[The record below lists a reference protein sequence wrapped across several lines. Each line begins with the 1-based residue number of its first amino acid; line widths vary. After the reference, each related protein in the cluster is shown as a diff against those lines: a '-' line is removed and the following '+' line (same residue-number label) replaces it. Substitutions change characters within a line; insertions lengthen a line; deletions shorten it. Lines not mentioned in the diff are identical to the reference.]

1 MLSENQD
8 SSTNERKRVKA
19 LHKHNILDTP
29 PEYQFDHI
37 AKLAS
42 LLCSAPIAIIALVD
56 EQRVWFKSTIGITFN
71 EMPRGIS
78 FCDHTI
84 QGDHTFE
91 VSDARTDERFKDHP
105 SVTSEPHVRFYA
117 GAPLTDES
125 GYKLGA
131 ICVFDTRPREL
142 TNEQKEGLEILAREI
157 ISHISL
163 KKKSTQLAA
172 NNLHYEELLNIS
184 AVSPEIHCV
193 LDNTGKV
200 LFINEAV
207 TNILEYTVDEA
218 IGLNIW
224 GFCHREDVNRVVK
237 IIEQGLK
244 NRIKQFVVDFR
255 IVSKTGV
262 IRWLSWSMVAKK
274 GRWYAYG
281 RDITENKKVE
291 HELMKL
297 SFVAS
302 KVNNAIVINDAN
314 NHVTWVNEA
323 FEKIT
328 GFNLEDLKGKRLGDL
343 IAGPKTDL
351 ELLARARELTK
362 QNQSFTV
369 DLLAYRKDKQPIW
382 LSIYNTVVFNEHGK
396 VETEVEIILDITDK
410 KHAEEE
416 LQVLSLVASETNTGV
431 NISDPDCNTTWVNQ
445 SLEKLTG
452 YTLAELQGHK
462 LGDILSADNDIAQ
475 KQLIS
480 ESRMKAQNKEPY
492 SIEVQAKKKDGTMVW
507 LSISNTPVINAKGK
521 LERQIDL
528 ITDITQRKQIEKEMV
543 EAKEQA
549 LQLSEAKEMFLSVMS
564 HEIRTPLNA
573 VIGMTHLLMEN
584 DPKLSQIEDLN
595 ILKFSGENL
604 LNIINDILDFTK
616 IETGNLQLESTP
628 FSMKALTADII
639 TSLYIGATKKG
650 NVLELVYDDNIP
662 GNVSGDKTR
671 LYQVLMNLLG
681 NAIKFTDHGK
691 IILKISLV
699 ADHAADIG
707 VHFEITDNGIGIP
720 EDKLSYIF
728 ETFTQAKTDI
738 SRKYGGTG
746 LGLAITK
753 KLLELYGSD
762 IHVKSREGEGTTFSF
777 SLNFAEVSA
786 TAAETKVIA
795 KPVVFTGKKILIVDD
810 NEINLLI
817 AKRIL
822 GKYELEIDFA
832 LNGEDAIE
840 MVKKQSYDLVFMD
853 IKMPG
858 IDGFETT
865 RFIRNLP
872 GSYFRSVPIIA
883 LTASTLNNEYNKFKE
898 SGMNGHILKPFKPEE
913 IKDLLSSHLYQ

>member
-1 MLSENQD
+1 MSSENED
-8 SSTNERKRVKA
+8 SSTNESKRVNA
-19 LHKHNILDTP
+19 LHGHNILDTP
-29 PEYQFDHI
+29 QEFQFDNI
-37 AKLAS
+37 ARLAS
-42 LLCSAPIAIIALVD
+42 LLCNAPIAFIALVD
-56 EQRVWFKSTIGITFN
+56 ENRLWFKSTIGITVN

-78 FCDHTI
+78 FCEYAI
-84 QGDHTFE
+84 QGDQTFE
-91 VSDARTDERFKDHP
+91 VYDAGADERFKDHP
-105 SVTSEPHVRFYA
+105 SVLNAPHVRFCA
-117 GAPLTDES
+117 GAPLIDEN
-125 GYKLGA
+125 GFKLGA
-131 ICVFDTRPREL
+131 LCVFDTEPRSL
-142 TNEQKEGLEILAREI
+142 TDAHKEGLETLAKEI
-157 ISHISL
+157 ITHIAL
-163 KKKSTQLAA
+163 KKKSEELEA
-172 NNLHYEELLNIS
+172 NNLRYEELLNIS

-193 LDNTGKV
+193 LDYSGKV
-200 LFINEAV
+200 LFINNAV
-207 TNILEYTVDEA
+207 TSILEYTVEEA
-218 IGLNIW
+218 VGLSIW
-224 GFCHREDVNRVVK
+224 NFCHRDDINRMVR
-237 IIEQGLK
+237 IIEDGLRNK
-244 NRIKQFVVDFR
+244 IKEFAIDFR

-262 IRWLSWSMVAKK
+262 IRWLGWSMVAKNR
-274 GRWYAYG
+274 RWYAYG

-328 GFNLEDLKGKRLGDL
+328 GFNLDDLKGKRLGDL
-343 IAGPKTDL
+343 ITGPKTDL
-351 ELLARARELTK
+351 ELLARTRELSR

-369 DLLAYRKDKQPIW
+369 DLLAYRKDGQPIW
-382 LSIYNTVVFNEHGK
+382 LSIYNTVVFNEEGK

-410 KHAEEE
+410 KRAEEE

-431 NISDPDCNTTWVNQ
+431 NISDPECNTSWVNH
-445 SLEKLTG
+445 SLERMTG

-462 LGDILSADNDIAQ
+462 LGDILSADNDFAQ
-475 KQLIS
+475 RELIR
-480 ESRMKAQNKEPY
+480 ESRIKSQNKEPY
-492 SIEVQAKKKDGTMVW
+492 TIEVEAKKKDGTTVW
-507 LSISNTPVINAKGK
+507 LSISNTPVINAKGR

-528 ITDITQRKQIEKEMV
+528 ITDITQRKQVEREML

-584 DPKLSQIEDLN
+584 DPRASQLEDLN

-616 IETGNLQLESTP
+616 METGNLQLESLP
-628 FSMKALTADII
+628 FSMKGLTADIV
-639 TSLYIGATKKG
+639 TSLYVGATKKG
-650 NVLELVYDDNIP
+650 NLLELQYDDQIP
-662 GNVSGDKTR
+662 SSVSGDKTR

-691 IILKISLV
+691 IILQLKLLAETETNVTIHFAIS
-699 ADHAADIG
+699 D
-707 VHFEITDNGIGIP
+707 TGIGIP
-720 EDKLSYIF
+720 EDKLSYVF

-753 KLLELYGSD
+753 KLLELYNSE
-762 IHVKSREGEGTTFSF
+762 IEVKSREGEGTTFSF
-777 SLNFAEVSA
+777 ALDFSKVS
-786 TAAETKVIA
+786 TVPPETKAVIQ
-795 KPVVFTGKKILIVDD
+795 PVVFTGKKILIVDD

-822 GKYELEIDFA
+822 GRFGPEMDFA
-832 LNGEDAIE
+832 LNGEEAIE
-840 MVKKQSYDLVFMD
+840 MVQKNIYDLVFMD

-858 IDGFETT
+858 IDGFEAT
-865 RFIRNLP
+865 RRIRDLE
-872 GSYFRSVPIIA
+872 GDYFKTLPIIA
-883 LTASTLNNEYNKFKE
+883 LTASTLNNEYAKFKE

-913 IKDLLSSHLYQ
+913 IRDLLSVHLYP